1 MTSIGNTEDAGSLI
15 SVTVIGTGLI
25 GTSIGLALT
34 EYGVRVHLQDV
45 HAESVRIAEARG
57 AGTALAPERQ
67 TDLAV
72 IAVPPQSVRTALAD
86 AQRRRIARHYTDVA
100 SVKAALPAAGAD
112 LGWDA
117 SRFIGGHP
125 IAGREHPGPGAAR
138 SDMFRAKPWILTPSA
153 DTSQETIATARR
165 LIGLCGADVVTM
177 QPEAHDRAVAMT
189 SHLPHLVSSLMAR
202 LLRSYDHRALELS
215 GSGLRDF
222 TRIAAG
228 DPDLWTDIL
237 GSNAT
242 AVLGALE
249 NLQHD
254 LEMTRRILHALAAS
268 PGAAEAAEAPAYRE
282 LLRRLL
288 EEGRAGQL
296 LIPQKYGAA
305 GRAYDKLQVLLTDRE
320 GELARLLADVSELN
334 VNVEDLW
341 IEDSAD
347 SPVGLAVL
355 SVDAG
360 MASMLSDWLAERGWP
375 VLGESMSADP
385 VAGRV

>member
-1 MTSIGNTEDAGSLI
+1 MITIEPTDETDALTT
-15 SVTVIGTGLI
+15 VTVIGTGLI

-34 EYGVRVHLQDV
+34 QHGVRVHLQDV

-57 AGTALAPERQ
+57 AGTALAPERR

-72 IAVPPQSVRTALAD
+72 IAVPPHSVNATLAD

-100 SVKAALPAAGAD
+100 SVKASLPAAGAGS
-112 LGWDA
+112 GWDA
-117 SRFIGGHP
+117 SRFVGGHP

-138 SDMFRAKPWILTPSA
+138 SDLFQAKPWILTPSA
-153 DTSQETIATARR
+153 DTSRATTATARR
-165 LIGLCGADVVTM
+165 LIGLCGADAVTM
-177 QPEAHDRAVAMT
+177 QAEAHDRAIAVT

-202 LLRSYDHRALELS
+202 MLRSYDQRALGLS

-228 DPDLWTDIL
+228 DPELWTDIL

-249 NLQHD
+249 SLQHD
-254 LEMTRRILHALAAS
+254 LEMTRRVLRALAGAS
-268 PGAAEAAEAPAYRE
+268 EAGVSDVPAYRE

-355 SVDAG
+355 SVDASVTP
-360 MASMLSDWLAERGWP
+360 ALSDWLEERDWAVLRESLSAGP
-375 VLGESMSADP
+375 VSEP
-385 VAGRV
+385 V